1 MIFTAKEDF
10 GIAPVEAIAACCPV
24 IGYGSGGALEYI
36 QPGVN
41 GTLFEEQSMESLQ
54 EAITNFEKMEG
65 WNVENMRKSVQK
77 FASGEFKKEFER
89 LIK

>member
-1 MIFTAKEDF
+1 
-10 GIAPVEAIAACCPV
+10 
-24 IGYGSGGALEYI
+24 
-36 QPGVN
+36 
-41 GTLFEEQSMESLQ
+41 LFEEQSMESLQ